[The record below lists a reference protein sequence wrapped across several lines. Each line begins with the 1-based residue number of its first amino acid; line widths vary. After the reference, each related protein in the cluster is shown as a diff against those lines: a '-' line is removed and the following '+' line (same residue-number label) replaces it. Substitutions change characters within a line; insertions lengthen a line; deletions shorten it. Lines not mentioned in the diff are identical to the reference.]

1 MGDPPEDQVEELRQ
15 IHPDLEATEEA
26 GSTYIL
32 LKGLKLPDGCSPA
45 QCDALL
51 CPDGHL
57 GYEARLLFAQQVST
71 KRPLNWHFST
81 TLLGRNWQ
89 AFSWRLGSNSLRL
102 AQVLAILLDA
112 MR

>member
-1 MGDPPEDQVEELRQ
+1 MGNLPKDQVEELRE
-15 IHPDLEATEEA
+15 IHPDLDAAEEA
-26 GSTYIL
+26 GATYIL
-32 LKGLKLPDGCSPA
+32 LRDLKLPEGCAPTHS
-45 QCDALL
+45 DALL

-57 GYEARLLFAQQVST
+57 GYEARLLFAERIST

-89 AFSWRLGSNSLRL
+89 AFSWRLGTNSLRL
-102 AQVLAILLDA
+102 AQMVAILLDA